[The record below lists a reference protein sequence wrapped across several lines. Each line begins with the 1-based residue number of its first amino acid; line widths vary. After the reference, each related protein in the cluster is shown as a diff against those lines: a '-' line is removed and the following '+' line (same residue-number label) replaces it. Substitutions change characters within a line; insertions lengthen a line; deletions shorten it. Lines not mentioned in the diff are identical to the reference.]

1 MGMAQDI
8 ADKLGELFALQGDR
22 IRDEIR
28 SGLAQTNNAL
38 RLQGARNRPI
48 YPNSV
53 AWAGSGRLVGWSIR
67 GGAGGGVV
75 TLHDGRDDS
84 GEVLAVLNVAA
95 DETSNHGLP
104 GAGVSI
110 TEACFVKVTGS
121 VSGSLYLGAV
131 D

>member
-1 MGMAQDI
+1 MAQDI

-48 YPNSV
+48 YANTV

-67 GGAGGGVV
+67 GDDAAASTI
-75 TLHDGRDDS
+75 TLHDGRDDG
-84 GEVLAVLNVAA
+84 GELLAVLTVGPG
-95 DETSNHGLP
+95 EVSNHSLP
-104 GAGVSI
+104 GGGLSI
-110 TEACFVKVTGS
+110 TEACFVKVAGAVT
-121 VSGSLYLGAV
+121 GSLYLGAV